1 MISKLWSRKGVALAA
16 AAAICAGLAALVSF
30 GLPSPE
36 PASSAALGPQW
47 QCSRVAFVFTS
58 CTRTAEAGNNKV
70 IRVRA
75 KEDCPP
81 RGT

>member
-1 MISKLWSRKGVALAA
+1 MISMLWSRKGAVLAA
-16 AAAICAGLAALVSF
+16 AIVTCTVLAALVSS

-36 PASSAALGPQW
+36 PVSTAALGPHW

-58 CTRTAEAGNNKV
+58 CTRTAQAGNKAMQ
-70 IRVRA
+70 VRA

-81 RGT
+81 PGL